1 MKIEKIDGTLLPYTI
16 QGPYRTPCFE
26 GPTKT
31 GIRNWS
37 GVALGRFFA
46 TKPSLIGSRRWV
58 GGDGKRQKARITEYR
73 KWPGKKRKGKKK
85 KKKAGAGA
93 HNPAAHAKLLQPPSS
108 WGELESKSRR
118 GRKVHMGR
126 WWSCSGA
133 GVGKVSRPR
142 FDTVQGA
149 LRIGIKIIDS
159 VSCAVVIA
167 TVYAGDPELCEG

>member
-1 MKIEKIDGTLLPYTI
+1 ME
-16 QGPYRTPCFE
+16 
-26 GPTKT
+26 T
-31 GIRNWS
+31 GKDRKQELRSTES
-37 GVALGRFFA
+37 G
-46 TKPSLIGSRRWV
+46 
-58 GGDGKRQKARITEYR
+58 QE
-73 KWPGKKRKGKKK
+73 KKK
-85 KKKAGAGA
+85 GLKKKAGAGA
-93 HNPAAHAKLLQPPSS
+93 YNPAAHAKLLQPPSS

>member
-1 MKIEKIDGTLLPYTI
+1 
-16 QGPYRTPCFE
+16 
-26 GPTKT
+26 
-31 GIRNWS
+31 
-37 GVALGRFFA
+37 
-46 TKPSLIGSRRWV
+46 
-58 GGDGKRQKARITEYR
+58 
-73 KWPGKKRKGKKK
+73 
-85 KKKAGAGA
+85 
-93 HNPAAHAKLLQPPSS
+93 
-108 WGELESKSRR
+108 
-118 GRKVHMGR
+118 MGR